1 MSDGAELSLLEVL
14 PLGFVRTNIWLPLG
28 IVQTNIWLDNAA
40 IGELK
45 ASYRQNRFHVED
57 LER

>member
-1 MSDGAELSLLEVL
+1 MSDGKYLAAIRLSLNKYLA
-14 PLGFVRTNIWLPLG
+14 G
-28 IVQTNIWLDNAA
+28 NAA

-45 ASYRQNRFHVED
+45 GSYRQNRFHVED

>member
-1 MSDGAELSLLEVL
+1 MSVGAELRFLEVL
-14 PLGFVRTNIWLPLG
+14 PLGFLCPNECLAG
-28 IVQTNIWLDNAA
+28 NAA

-45 ASYRQNRFHVED
+45 ASYCQNRFHVED

>member
-1 MSDGAELSLLEVL
+1 MSDGKYLAAVRLSLNKNLA
-14 PLGFVRTNIWLPLG
+14 G
-28 IVQTNIWLDNAA
+28 NAA

>member
-1 MSDGAELSLLEVL
+1 MA
-14 PLGFVRTNIWLPLG
+14 NIWLPLG
-28 IVQTNIWLDNAA
+28 FLNKYLAGNAA

>member
-1 MSDGAELSLLEVL
+1 LAG
-14 PLGFVRTNIWLPLG
+14 
-28 IVQTNIWLDNAA
+28 NAA